1 MTVLEMYSK
10 IVAPDS
16 KYRMHSFLVGAN
28 DLLYILKEEP
38 GTLSQ
43 IKQEIEIKAG
53 IKDTLNYT
61 PINNIVDSED
71 YSINL
76 LDTYLFGL
84 EEDDLDSKP
93 KLESNK
99 RLIPQI
105 FNIIEKVMNYY
116 IPSLK
121 ISKDNDSIEFEFDSE
136 ELDRIY
142 FSFFNY
148 IELKKITGTYHMD
161 DLDTFNIL
169 YTLLSDFSRTEYW
182 LDDSFQE
189 MHLSGYIYKI
199 SDINKTHLEEG
210 FHTNG
215 RPLKIILNKT
225 GEDIEKNY
233 RNKFLINEISIDT
246 IYRYLKNLLKRF
258 TSLAYAYSYCLDL
271 SDKISDYIEDR
282 KNVAVQEF
290 DEQLHNILKS
300 TTETILM
307 NNSIMKFQIYIEENP
322 NDYIFSDKTLKNAFL
337 VEKQKVYLYKRDNDS
352 FDYFVSLPAFHEESL
367 AEGSFVGVTF
377 IKQTLDSDGKVGISY
392 NNYDYSFPYYFPE
405 NSLEILKEYPK
416 LRKAIENYEALIESE
431 DFDDSINSTLEY
443 LTSKL
448 FKQYSYEA
456 FDPIVFGRQ
465 ANGRVIKI
473 NYGSASSIDE
483 LTYSHMRTHVL
494 GTSYKLKEEVEIL
507 SIDEII
513 DIIINKTEHEN
524 GTMTMIKQVMHL
536 SQLIHNKLIETK
548 LETFNSE
555 NYSEFYAYKIYNYI
569 LFVKENKVFIIK
581 KLDNNTELYNIR
593 YLRQISRDITQ
604 ITSRGTEI
612 KVISDLDSEEI
623 TYKKMHV

>member
-10 IVAPDS
+10 MVLPNS
-16 KYRMHSFLVGAN
+16 RHNVYSFLTGAN
-28 DLLYILKEEP
+28 NLLYVLKEEP
-38 GTLSQ
+38 TVLSH
-43 IKQEIEIKAG
+43 IKQEVEIEVG
-53 IKDTLNYT
+53 IKDALNYT

-84 EEDDLDSKP
+84 EEDGLDSEP

-99 RLIPQI
+99 RLVPQI

-121 ISKDNDSIEFEFDSE
+121 ISKNNDSIELEFDSE
-136 ELDRIY
+136 ELDKIY

-148 IELKKITGTYHMD
+148 IELKKATGTYHMD
-161 DLDTFNIL
+161 DLDTFDVL
-169 YTLLSDFSRTEYW
+169 YDSLLNFSNTQYW
-182 LDDSFQE
+182 LDDSFKD
-189 MHLSGYIYKI
+189 MHLSENIHRIK
-199 SDINKTHLEEG
+199 DINKTDLEEG
-210 FHTNG
+210 LYTKQS
-215 RPLKIILNKT
+215 PLKIILNKRSQ
-225 GEDIEKNY
+225 DIEKNY
-233 RNKFLINEISIDT
+233 RNNFLANEMSIDV
-246 IYRYLKNLLKRF
+246 IYGYLKKLLHNF
-258 TSLAYAYSYCLDL
+258 ISLAYSYSYCLDL

-290 DEQLHNILKS
+290 DEQLHNVLKS

-307 NNSIMKFQIYIEENP
+307 NNLIMKFQIYIEENP

-337 VEKQKVYLYKRDNDS
+337 VENQKVYLYKRDNDS

-367 AEGSFVGVTF
+367 AEGSFVGIAFVKR
-377 IKQTLDSDGKVGISY
+377 ILDSDGKVGIFY
-392 NNYDYSFPYYFPE
+392 NNYDYSFPYYLPE
-405 NSLEILKEYPK
+405 NSLEILKAYPK
-416 LRKAIENYEALIESE
+416 LRKAIENYETLIASE
-431 DFDDSINSTLEY
+431 DFDDSVNSTLEY

-448 FKQYSYEA
+448 FKQYSYES

-465 ANGRVIKI
+465 ANGTVVKI
-473 NYGSASSIDE
+473 NYGSANSIDE

-513 DIIINKTEHEN
+513 DIIINKTEHKN
-524 GTMTMIKQVMHL
+524 GTMTMIKQIMHL

-555 NYSEFYAYKIYNYI
+555 NHSELYAYKIYDYI
-569 LFVKENKVFIIK
+569 LFVKENKVFIIE
-581 KLDNNTELYNIR
+581 KLDNNTDLYNIR
-593 YLRQISRDITQ
+593 NLRQVSRDITH
-604 ITSRGTEI
+604 IASRGTEM
-612 KVISDLDSEEI
+612 KVINNLDSEEI
-623 TYKKMHV
+623 TYNIMSV